1 MPEGTFMKNLLAL
14 FAVLVPCFAENAQPL
29 LFTEPALGK
38 TRIVFSF
45 AGDLWSVPREGGD
58 AVRLTAGPGTEANP
72 ILSPNGTDVA
82 FSGEYDGNVDVYVVG
97 IAGGVPRR
105 LTYHPGSDTPVA
117 WTPDGKSILFRSNRE
132 SYSRFSK
139 LFSIPAQGGFAESIP
154 LPSGW
159 TGVFS
164 PDQAR
169 LAYMPITPANAIWK
183 RYRGGRT
190 TPIWI
195 ARLSDSSVEKIPNN
209 NCNDSNPM
217 WVGGKILFL
226 SDRKGPITLFSYDL
240 ASRKVESML
249 PNSGLDL
256 KWASS
261 FGDTIAYEQ
270 FGAIYLYDLKSG
282 RSKKVEI
289 HLTADIT
296 DVRPAIQKVGS
307 KIVNAGISPTG
318 ARAVF
323 EARGE
328 IFTVPAEKGDVR
340 DLTNTSGVA
349 ERDPSWS
356 PDGKQIA
363 YFSDESGEYQL
374 HLCPQNG
381 LGAVTKIPLGDPP
394 AFFYEPVWSPDS
406 KKIAYTD
413 NRLNAWYIDLEK
425 KQPVLID
432 TDTYQTPFRD
442 LSPSW
447 SPDGKWIAYNK
458 ILKNH
463 LRAVFVYSFDSGKPT
478 QITDGLSDAN
488 YSQWDKN
495 GKYLYFTA
503 STNEGLSTSWL
514 DMSSIDH
521 KVTRSVYV
529 VVLRKEDPSPIA
541 PESDDEKPAD
551 AAKKE
556 DKDKEDKD
564 KDKDKAK
571 DKEPVTVRID
581 FDNIDQRIL
590 ALPIAERDYRG
601 MAAGKTGIIYLVEA
615 GDILD
620 AFRDQFGET
629 IQKFDLKTRKTEK
642 VVEGVRAFALS
653 TDGEKMLYRQSD
665 KWFIAASGAPPKPN
679 EGLLKT
685 DAMEMRVDPRAEW
698 RQIYHEIW
706 RIERDFFYDPNAHGL
721 NLKAA
726 EEKYRPYADNVASRD
741 GLNYLFEEMLGELS
755 VGHLF
760 VGGGAFP
767 DVKKVSG
774 GLLGADY
781 KVENGRYRFARVYKG
796 ENWNPNLKAPL
807 TQPGVNVAAGEY
819 LLAVNGRDVRPP
831 DSVYAFF
838 EGTAGKSVVIRVGP
852 DPAGANAREVTV
864 VPIADEFNLR
874 NRAWMDDNRK
884 KVDQM
889 SGGRLAYVYL
899 PNTAGQGYANFNRYY
914 FAQIGKEGA
923 VIDERFNGGGDI
935 ADYIIDYLKR
945 PQTNFFLT
953 RYGSEFTTPQNQIF
967 GPKVMI
973 INEYAGSGGDAM
985 PWLFRQ
991 EKVGKLVGKRTWGGL
1006 VGIFGFPQLIDGGS
1020 VTAPNLAFYNL
1031 SKEWDVEN
1039 HGVPPDIEVDYDPAL
1054 VKQGHD
1060 PQLERAVEVLL
1071 QELKEHPLP
1080 KYEKPAFPNYHK
1092 ESQLTGSR

>member
-1 MPEGTFMKNLLAL
+1 MKPFLAL
-14 FAVLVPCFAENAQPL
+14 FIVLAPCFAESAPPL
-29 LFTEPALGK
+29 IFRSPALGK
-38 TRIVFSF
+38 TRIVFAH

-58 AVRLTAGPGTEANP
+58 AVRLTAGPGIEANP
-72 ILSPNGTDVA
+72 VFSPDGTEVA
-82 FSGEYDGNVDVYVVG
+82 FSGEYEGNVDVYVVSVDGG
-97 IAGGVPRR
+97 IPRR
-105 LTYHPGSDTPVA
+105 LTYHPSPDIPVA
-117 WTPDGKSILFRSNRE
+117 WTPDGKNILFRSNRE

-139 LFSIPAQGGFAESIP
+139 LFSIPAKGGFPEASP
-154 LPSGW
+154 LPSGFSA
-159 TGVFS
+159 VFS

-169 LAYMPITPANAIWK
+169 LAYMPITPANLIWK

-195 ARLSDSSVEKIPNN
+195 AKLADSSVDKIPNT
-209 NCNDSNPM
+209 NCNDSSPM
-217 WVGGKILFL
+217 WVGGKVIFL
-226 SDRKGPITLFSYDL
+226 SDRNGPITLFSYDP
-240 ASRKVESML
+240 ASHKVEQILS
-249 PNSGLDL
+249 NNGLDL
-256 KWASS
+256 KSASA

-270 FGAIYLYDLKSG
+270 FGTIYLFDLKSG
-282 RSKKVEI
+282 KSKKVDI
-289 HLTADIT
+289 HLAADIV
-296 DVRPAIQKVGS
+296 DIRPSMQKVGS
-307 KIVNAGISPTG
+307 KIVRARISPSG

-374 HLCPQNG
+374 HLRPQNG
-381 LGAVTKIPLGDPP
+381 LGTVTKIPLGDQP

-406 KKIAYTD
+406 KQIAYTD
-413 NRLNAWYIDLEK
+413 NRLNVWYIDLEK

-432 TDTYQTPFRD
+432 TDTYQTPFLD
-442 LSPSW
+442 LSPRW

-463 LRAVFVYSFDSGKPT
+463 LRAVFVYSLDSKKTT
-478 QITDGLSDAN
+478 QITDGLSDAD

-503 STNEGLSTSWL
+503 STNRGLSTSWL
-514 DMSSIDH
+514 DMSSIDR

-551 AAKKE
+551 ATR
-556 DKDKEDKD
+556 KDDKD
-564 KDKDKAK
+564 KDKDKDKEKEK
-571 DKEPVTVRID
+571 DKEPVTVQID

-590 ALPIAERDYRG
+590 ALPIAERDYVG
-601 MAAGKTGIIYLVEA
+601 LSAGKTGILYLVEA
-615 GDILD
+615 NDVSD
-620 AFRDQFGET
+620 AFRDQPGLTVE
-629 IQKFDLKTRKTEK
+629 KFDLKSRKTEK
-642 VVEGVRAFALS
+642 IVDGVKAFELS
-653 TDGEKMLYRQSD
+653 NDGEKMLIQQGD
-665 KWFIAASGAPPKPN
+665 KWVIAASDKSPKPN
-679 EGLLKT
+679 EGVLKT
-685 DAMEMRVDPRAEW
+685 DAMEMRVDPREEW

-706 RIERDFFYDPNAHGL
+706 RIERDFFYDPGTHGL

-726 EEKYRPYADNVASRD
+726 EEKYRPYAEHAASRD
-741 GLNYLFEEMLGELS
+741 DLNYLFAEMLGELS
-755 VGHLF
+755 IGHLF
-760 VGGGAFP
+760 VSGGAYP
-767 DVKKVSG
+767 DVKKVPG

-781 KVENGRYRFARVYKG
+781 KVENGRYRFARVYSG
-796 ENWNPNLKAPL
+796 ENWNPHLKAPL

-819 LLAVNGRDVRPP
+819 LLAVNGHDVRPP

-838 EGTAGKSVVIRVGP
+838 EGTADKSVVIRVGP
-852 DPAGANAREVTV
+852 DPSGANSREVTV

-899 PNTAGQGYANFNRYY
+899 PNTAGQGYTNFNRYY

-945 PQTNFFLT
+945 PQTNFFMT
-953 RYGSEFTTPQNQIF
+953 RYGLPFSTPQNQIF
-967 GPKVMI
+967 GPKAMI
-973 INEYAGSGGDAM
+973 INEYAGSGGDAL
-985 PWLFRQ
+985 PWLFRNQ
-991 EKVGKLVGKRTWGGL
+991 KVGKLVGKRTWGGL
-1006 VGIFGFPQLIDGGS
+1006 VGIFGFPELIDGGF

-1031 SKEWDVEN
+1031 AKEWDVEN

-1054 VKQGHD
+1054 VRQGHD
-1060 PQLERAVEVLL
+1060 PQLEKAVEELL

-1080 KYEKPAFPNYHK
+1080 KYERPPFPNYHK
-1092 ESQLTGSR
+1092 EKQ

>member
-1 MPEGTFMKNLLAL
+1 MKSFLAL
-14 FAVLVPCFAENAQPL
+14 WIVLVPCFAEDAQHQ
-29 LFTEPALGK
+29 LFSEPALGK
-38 TRIVFSF
+38 TQIVFSY
-45 AGDLWSVPREGGD
+45 AGDLWSVPRGGGY
-58 AVRLTAGPGTEANP
+58 ALRLTAGPGIENNP
-72 ILSPNGTDVA
+72 IVSPDGSEVA
-82 FSGEYDGNVDVYVVG
+82 FSGEYDGNRDVYVVG
-97 IAGGVPRR
+97 VEGGVPRR
-105 LTYHPGSDTPVA
+105 LTYHPGDDAPVA
-117 WTPDGKSILFRSNRE
+117 WTPDGKSILFRSGRE
-132 SYSRFSK
+132 SYSHFSK
-139 LFSIPAQGGFAESIP
+139 LFSIPATGGFPESIP
-154 LPSGW
+154 LPSGFS
-159 TGVFS
+159 GNFS
-164 PDQAR
+164 PDQTQ
-169 LAYMPITPANAIWK
+169 LAYMPILPANAIWK

-195 ARLSDSSVEKIPNN
+195 AKLSDSSVEKIPNN

-217 WVGGKILFL
+217 WVGGKVIFL
-226 SDRKGPITLFSYDL
+226 SDRNGPVTLFSYDP
-240 ASRKVESML
+240 ASRKVVQIL
-249 PNSGLDL
+249 NNKGFDL

-261 FGDTIAYEQ
+261 FGETIAYEQ
-270 FGAIYLYDLKSG
+270 FGAIYLFDLKSG
-282 RSKKVEI
+282 GSKRVEI
-289 HLTADIT
+289 HLAADIT
-296 DVRPAIQKVGS
+296 DVRPSIQKVGS
-307 KIVNAGISPTG
+307 KIANAGISPTG

-323 EARGE
+323 EARGD

-356 PDGKQIA
+356 RDGKQIA

-381 LGAVTKIPLGDPP
+381 LGTVTKIPLGEQP

-413 NRLNAWYIDLEK
+413 NRLNAWYIDREK

-442 LSPSW
+442 LSPRW

-463 LRAVFVYSFDSGKPT
+463 LRAVFVYSLDSGKST
-478 QITDGLSDAN
+478 QITDGFSDAN
-488 YSQWDKN
+488 YAQWDKN

-503 STNEGLSTSWL
+503 STNRGLSTSWL
-514 DMSSIDH
+514 DMSSIER

-529 VVLRKEDPSPIA
+529 VVLRKEDPSPLA

-551 AAKKE
+551 AAKKDE
-556 DKDKEDKD
+556 KDKDKEDKD
-564 KDKDKAK
+564 KDKQKDKEK
-571 DKEPVTVRID
+571 DKEPVAVRID
-581 FDNIDQRIL
+581 FENIDQRIL
-590 ALPIAERDYRG
+590 ALPIAERDYSG
-601 MAAGKTGIIYLVEA
+601 LFAGKTGILYLIEVN
-615 GDILD
+615 DVSD
-620 AFRDQFGET
+620 ALRDQRGYT
-629 IQKFDLKTRKTEK
+629 IQKFDLKSRKTEK
-642 VVEGVRAFALS
+642 IVEGVRTFDLS
-653 TDGEKMLYRQSD
+653 SDGEKMLFQQGD
-665 KWFIAASGAPPKPN
+665 KWFIAASGAAPKPN

-706 RIERDFFYDPNAHGL
+706 RIERDFFYDPHAHGL

-726 EEKYRPYADNVASRD
+726 EEKYRPYAENVASRD

-760 VGGGAFP
+760 VGGGAYP
-767 DVKKVSG
+767 EVKRVPG

-781 KVENGRYRFARVYKG
+781 KIENGRYRFARVYRG

-819 LLAVNGRDVRPP
+819 LLAVNGRDLHPP

-838 EGTAGKSVVIRVGP
+838 EGTADKSVVIRVGP
-852 DPAGANAREVTV
+852 DPAGANSREVTV

-874 NRAWMDDNRK
+874 NRAWMDDNRR

-945 PQTNFFLT
+945 PQTNFFMT

-967 GPKVMI
+967 GPKAMI

-985 PWLFRQ
+985 PWLFRY

-1006 VGIFGFPQLIDGGS
+1006 VGIFGFPQLIDGGF

-1039 HGVPPDIEVDYDPAL
+1039 HGVPPDIEVEYDPAL
-1054 VKQGHD
+1054 VRQGHD
-1060 PQLERAVEVLL
+1060 PQLEKAVEVLL

-1092 ESQLTGSR
+1092 GER

>member
-1 MPEGTFMKNLLAL
+1 MKRFLAL
-14 FAVLVPCFAENAQPL
+14 FIALVPCFAQTPSP
-29 LFTEPALGK
+29 FIFRSPALGK
-38 TRIVFSF
+38 NRIVFSY
-45 AGDLWSVPREGGD
+45 AGDLWSVPRAGGD
-58 AVRLTAGPGTEANP
+58 AVRLTAGVGIEANP
-72 ILSPNGTDVA
+72 VFSPDGTEVA
-82 FSGEYDGNVDVYVVG
+82 FSAEYEGNVDVYVMSVDGG
-97 IAGGVPRR
+97 IPRR
-105 LTYHPGSDTPVA
+105 LTYHPGPDVPVA
-117 WTPDGKSILFRSNRE
+117 WTPDGKNILFRSFRE

-139 LFSIPAQGGFAESIP
+139 LFSIPAKGGFPESTP

-159 TGVFS
+159 SGVFS
-164 PDQAR
+164 PDQAQ
-169 LAYMPITPANAIWK
+169 LAYMPINPANAIWK
-183 RYRGGRT
+183 RYRGGET

-195 ARLSDSSVEKIPNN
+195 AKLADSSVVKIPNS

-217 WVGGKILFL
+217 WVGGKIIFL
-226 SDRKGPITLFSYDL
+226 SDRNGPITLFSYDP
-240 ASRKVESML
+240 SGGKVEQLL
-249 PNSGLDL
+249 PNNGLDL
-256 KWASS
+256 KSASS

-270 FGAIYLYDLKSG
+270 FGAIHLYDVKSG
-282 RSKKVEI
+282 KSNQVNI
-289 HLTADIT
+289 HLAADIT
-296 DVRPAIQKVGS
+296 DVRPSMQKVGS
-307 KIVNAGISPTG
+307 KIVNARISPTG

-374 HLCPQNG
+374 HVRPQNG
-381 LGAVTKIPLGDPP
+381 LGPVTKIALGEQP
-394 AFFYEPVWSPDS
+394 AFFYEPVWSQDS

-425 KQPVLID
+425 RQPVLID

-442 LSPSW
+442 LSPQW
-447 SPDGKWIAYNK
+447 SPDGKWIVYNK

-463 LRAVFVYSFDSGKPT
+463 LRAVFVYSLDSGKT
-478 QITDGLSDAN
+478 AQITDGLSDAD
-488 YSQWDKN
+488 YAEWDKN

-503 STNEGLSTSWL
+503 STNRGLSTSWL
-514 DMSSIDH
+514 DMSSIDR
-521 KVTRSVYV
+521 KVTRSVYI

-551 AAKKE
+551 ATKND
-556 DKDKEDKD
+556 DKDKGKD
-564 KDKDKAK
+564 KEKDKA
-571 DKEPVTVRID
+571 VTVQID

-601 MAAGKTGIIYLVEA
+601 LAAGKTGILYLVEA
-615 GDILD
+615 GDLSD
-620 AFRDQFGET
+620 AFRDQPGLTVQE
-629 IQKFDLKTRKTEK
+629 FDLKTRKTEK
-642 VVEGVRAFALS
+642 IVDGIKAFELS
-653 TDGEKMLYRQSD
+653 SDGEKMLFQRGD
-665 KWFIAASGAPPKPN
+665 KWVIAASGAPPKPN
-679 EGLLKT
+679 EGVLKT
-685 DAMEMRVDPRAEW
+685 EAMEMRVDPKEEW
-698 RQIYHEIW
+698 RQIYHEVW
-706 RIERDFFYDPNAHGL
+706 RIERDFFYDPGTHGL

-726 EEKYRPYADNVASRD
+726 EAKYRPYAENAASRD
-741 GLNYLFEEMLGELS
+741 DLNYLFAEMLGELS

-760 VGGGAFP
+760 VGGGAYP
-767 DVKKVSG
+767 EVKKVPG
-774 GLLGADY
+774 GLLGADF
-781 KVENGRYRFARVYKG
+781 KVENGRYRFARVYRG

-807 TQPGVNVAAGEY
+807 TQPGVNVVAGEY
-819 LLAVNGRDVRPP
+819 LLAVNGRDLRPP

-838 EGTAGKSVVIRVGP
+838 EGTADKSVVIRVGA
-852 DPAGANAREVTV
+852 DPSGANSREVTV
-864 VPIADEFNLR
+864 VPVADEFNLR

-899 PNTAGQGYANFNRYY
+899 PNTAGQGYTNFNRYY

-945 PQTNFFLT
+945 PQTNFFMT
-953 RYGSEFTTPQNQIF
+953 RYGLEFTTPQNQIF

-973 INEYAGSGGDAM
+973 INEYAGSGGDAL
-985 PWLFRQ
+985 PWLFRNQ
-991 EKVGKLVGKRTWGGL
+991 KVGKLVGKRTWGGL
-1006 VGIFGFPQLIDGGS
+1006 VGIFGFPQLIDGGF

-1054 VKQGHD
+1054 VRQGHD
-1060 PQLERAVEVLL
+1060 PQLERAVEALL

-1080 KYEKPAFPNYHK
+1080 TYERPAFPNYHK
-1092 ESQLTGSR
+1092 EKH

>member
-1 MPEGTFMKNLLAL
+1 MKSLLAL
-14 FAVLVPCFAENAQPL
+14 SIVLVPCLALAENAQPL
-29 LFTEPALGK
+29 LFSEPALGK
-38 TRIVFSF
+38 TQIVFSY
-45 AGDLWSVPREGGD
+45 AGDLWSVPRAGGD
-58 AVRLTAGPGTEANP
+58 ALRLTAGPGIESNP
-72 ILSPNGTDVA
+72 ILSPDGSEVA
-82 FSGEYDGNVDVYVVG
+82 FSGEYDGNRDVYVVSVN
-97 IAGGVPRR
+97 GGVPRR
-105 LTYHPGSDTPVA
+105 LTFHPGSDTPVG

-139 LFSIPAQGGFAESIP
+139 LFSIPAAGGFPESIP

-159 TGVFS
+159 SGAFS
-164 PDQAR
+164 SDQTR
-169 LAYMPITPANAIWK
+169 LAYMPITPANGIWK

-195 ARLSDSSVEKIPNN
+195 ARLSDSSVEKIPNT

-217 WVGGKILFL
+217 WVAGKVVFL
-226 SDRKGPITLFSYDL
+226 SDRDGPITLFSYDP
-240 ASRKVESML
+240 ASRKVEQIL
-249 PNSGLDL
+249 RNTGLDL
-256 KWASS
+256 KWASA
-261 FGDTIAYEQ
+261 FGENVAYEQ
-270 FGAIYLYDLKSG
+270 FGAIYLFDLKSG
-282 RSKKVEI
+282 KSKRVEI
-289 HLTADIT
+289 HLAADIA
-296 DVRPAIQKVGS
+296 DVRPSMQKVGS
-307 KIVNAGISPTG
+307 KIVNARISPTG

-374 HLCPQNG
+374 HLCPQSG
-381 LGAVTKIPLGDPP
+381 LGTVTKISLGDPP
-394 AFFYEPVWSPDS
+394 AFFYEPAWSADS

-442 LSPSW
+442 LSPTW

-463 LRAVFVYSFDSGKPT
+463 LRAVFVYSLDSGKST
-478 QITDGLSDAN
+478 QITDGFSDAN
-488 YSQWDKN
+488 YAQWDKN

-503 STNEGLSTSWL
+503 STNRGLSTSWL
-514 DMSSIDH
+514 DMSSIDR
-521 KVTRSVYV
+521 KATRSVYV
-529 VVLRKEDPSPIA
+529 VVLRKEDASPTA

-551 AAKKE
+551 ASKKDGKDKDTDKDTAKE
-556 DKDKEDKD
+556 KDKEKD
-564 KDKDKAK
+564 K

-590 ALPIAERDYRG
+590 ALPIAERDYTG
-601 MAAGKTGIIYLVEA
+601 LLAGKTGILYLVEA
-615 GDILD
+615 GDVLD
-620 AFRDQFGET
+620 TLRDQAGDT
-629 IQKFDLKTRKTEK
+629 IQKFDLKSRKTEK
-642 VVEGVRAFALS
+642 IVEGVKTFDLS
-653 TDGEKMLYRQSD
+653 GDGEKMLFQQGG
-665 KWFIAASGAPPKPN
+665 KWFIAASGAAPKPGD
-679 EGLLKT
+679 GLLKT
-685 DAMEMRVDPRAEW
+685 DAMEMHVDPRAEW

-726 EEKYRPYADNVASRD
+726 AEKYRPYAENIASRED
-741 GLNYLFEEMLGELS
+741 LNYLFEEMLGELS

-760 VGGGAFP
+760 VGGGAYP
-767 DVKKVSG
+767 EVKKVPG

-781 KVENGRYRFARVYKG
+781 KIENGRYRFARVYRG
-796 ENWNPNLKAPL
+796 ENWNPTLKAPL

-819 LLAVNGRDVRPP
+819 LLAVNGRDLQPP

-838 EGTAGKSVVIRVGP
+838 EGTADKSVVIRVGP
-852 DPAGANAREVTV
+852 DPSGANSREVTV
-864 VPIADEFNLR
+864 VPVADEFNLR
-874 NRAWMDDNRK
+874 NRAWMDDNRR
-884 KVDQM
+884 KVDQL

-945 PQTNFFLT
+945 PQTNFFMT

-967 GPKVMI
+967 GPKAMI

-985 PWLFRQ
+985 PWLFRNQ
-991 EKVGKLVGKRTWGGL
+991 KVGKLVGKRTWGGL
-1006 VGIFGFPQLIDGGS
+1006 VGIFGFPELIDGGF

-1039 HGVPPDIEVDYDPAL
+1039 HGVPPDIEVEYDPAL
-1054 VKQGHD
+1054 VRQGHD
-1060 PQLERAVEVLL
+1060 PQLEKAVEVLL

-1080 KYEKPAFPNYHK
+1080 KYEKPPFPNYHK
-1092 ESQLTGSR
+1092 ATQ